1 MNIQLRSGKRTNK
14 TVSMVFE
21 CETMHQTK
29 LNIALSLLCG
39 SFNPL
44 RKHSK
49 SSTPINFDKLQSFKT
64 EFNELLK
71 EVAENMDVNI
81 HEIEKF

>member
-1 MNIQLRSGKRTNK
+1 MNIQLRSGKRTKK

-21 CETMHQTK
+21 CETMSQTK

-49 SSTPINFDKLQSFKT
+49 SDTPINLEKLKAFK
-64 EFNELLK
+64 EKFNELLI
-71 EVAENMDVNI
+71 EVVENMDVNI